1 MITRVE
7 FVLVNGRTVRVPPR
21 LAQELLARGRG
32 TYLTRDMQAPPAV
45 ALPEPPPTATD
56 AEDDAPAPAPRKRG
70 RPPKAKVED
79 VPQDR
84 AD

>member
-32 TYLTRDMQAPPAV
+32 TYLTRDMQASPAV
-45 ALPEPPPTATD
+45 APPTATD

-70 RPPKAKVED
+70 RPRKAQPVEE
-79 VPQDR
+79 
-84 AD
+84 